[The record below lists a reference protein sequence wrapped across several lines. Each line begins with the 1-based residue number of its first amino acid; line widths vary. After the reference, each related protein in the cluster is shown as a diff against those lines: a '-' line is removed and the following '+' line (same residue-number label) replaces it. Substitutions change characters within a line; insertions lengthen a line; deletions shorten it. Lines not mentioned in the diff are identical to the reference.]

1 MAIAQMAK
9 VIIVSYRTEASALL
23 EALQR
28 EGICQILNAKDAIV
42 SRDFPELVAPVSSD
56 EDRSGGHRPKDIESA
71 KGGLGRLDKCIAFLK
86 NYAGAPKGLASVLS
100 PRAVID
106 EQSYNDVVCDR
117 QILDL
122 IERCEQLESSI
133 EKLKAEC
140 ESLRAALEQLRPWQ
154 SMQTPVEQIGQLQQ
168 TICLAGL
175 LPVGQFKQIQE
186 QIGELGGAIQLVGAT
201 ANRYACLV
209 ICLKENVGEVQKL
222 LRQAEFEPASFGS
235 WTGTVVELIKQHSD
249 KLSEVETQ
257 LQNCIETAAAL
268 AKNLLKL
275 QILHDHY
282 ENLLNREQAK
292 DTAPA
297 TKRTVLLEGWVK
309 ERDYV
314 RLEKIVSRFGASSLS
329 RVEPA
334 EGEEV
339 PVEIENK
346 NFVRPFEMITRLYGM
361 PVSSGVDPTA
371 CLAPFFMLFFG
382 ICLADVG
389 YGLVMAAIMLWL
401 IKKTQSGKGPL
412 LMFLICAAI
421 TIPMGAITGSWL
433 GDAVPT
439 FIPVLNPIRE
449 KLILFDPL
457 NNPMAMFKLAM
468 ILGYIQIMTGLTIAF
483 VHNLKQKDYV
493 AAVCDNLTWLVMLNC
508 IVLFGLSKVGM
519 VPSEAGGFFGVLALV
534 PAGTILL
541 FSQRQGRWTGRI
553 GMGAYNLFSTVFYL
567 GDVLSYLRLA
577 ALCMTGGGIAMAI
590 NIIAKISLDIPYGL
604 GILAMILV
612 LVFGHALN
620 LVLSALG
627 AFVHTLRL
635 QYVEFFTKFFVGGGK
650 LFEPL
655 RKDYKH
661 IYIKQ

>member
-9 VIIVSYRTEASALL
+9 VIIVSYRTEASQLL
-23 EALQR
+23 EVLQR
-28 EGICQILNAKDAIV
+28 EGICQILNAQDATV
-42 SRDFPELVAPVSSD
+42 SRDFPDLA
-56 EDRSGGHRPKDIESA
+56 GTAHRPKDIEQM
-71 KGGLGRLDKCIAFLK
+71 LGRLDKSIAFLK

-106 EQSYNDVVCDR
+106 EQSYNDIVCDR
-117 QILDL
+117 QILEV
-122 IERCEQLESSI
+122 IERCERLESSI

-140 ESLRAALEQLRPWQ
+140 ESLHGTVEQLRPWQ
-154 SMQTPVEQIGQLQQ
+154 SLQTPVEEIGQLQQ

-186 QIGELGGAIQLVGAT
+186 QIGELVGAIQQVGAG

-209 ICLKENVGEVQKL
+209 VCLKENVGEVQKL
-222 LRQAEFEPASFGS
+222 LRSAEFELVSFGS
-235 WTGTVVELIKQHSD
+235 WTGTVEELIKEHSE
-249 KLSEVETQ
+249 KLNEVETQ

-268 AKNLLKL
+268 SKNLLKL

-297 TKRTVLLEGWVK
+297 TQRTVLLEGWVK
-309 ERDYV
+309 ERDYT
-314 RLEKIVSRFGASSLS
+314 RLEKIVSQFGASSLS
-329 RVEPA
+329 RIEPA

-361 PVSSGVDPTA
+361 PVSSGIDPTA

-401 IKKTQSGKGPL
+401 IKKTQGDKKPL
-412 LMFLICAAI
+412 WMFLICAAI
-421 TIPMGAITGSWL
+421 TIAVGAVTGSWF

-439 FIPVLNPIRE
+439 FIPVLNPLRE
-449 KLILFDPL
+449 KLMLFDPL
-457 NNPMAMFKLAM
+457 GEPTVLFKLAV
-468 ILGYIQIMTGLTIAF
+468 ILGYVQIMTGLTIAF
-483 VHNLKQKDYV
+483 VHNLKRRDYV
-493 AAVCDNLTWLVMLNC
+493 AAVCDNLTWLVMINS
-508 IVLFGLSKVGM
+508 IVIFGLSKAGM
-519 VPSEAGGFFGVLALV
+519 VPSEVGKFFGVLALV

-541 FSQRQGRWTGRI
+541 FSHRQGRWAGRI
-553 GMGAYNLFSTVFYL
+553 GMGTYNLFSAVFYL

-577 ALCMTGGGIAMAI
+577 ALCMVGGGIAMAI
-590 NIIAKISLDIPYGL
+590 NIIAKITLDIPYGL

-620 LVLSALG
+620 LVLSALS

-635 QYVEFFTKFFVGGGK
+635 QYVEFFTKFFVGGGR